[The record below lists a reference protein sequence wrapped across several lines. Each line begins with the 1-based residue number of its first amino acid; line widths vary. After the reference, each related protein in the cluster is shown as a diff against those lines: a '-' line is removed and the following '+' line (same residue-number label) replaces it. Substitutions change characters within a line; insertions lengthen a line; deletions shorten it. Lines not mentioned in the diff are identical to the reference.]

1 MRYHQKRNQYKTK
14 QRAEVPPGIGKPII
28 AVQQVLIDLHKM
40 TYRKQERSIIDRCI
54 HGRSRKR
61 NTRQGRPQRTDH
73 RHDTDN
79 DADCRKKGEKE
90 HRQSLGCDHEQDRG
104 QVQRPESTGKR
115 YIHQTEH
122 NIISQD
128 AHQGKD
134 DGVRQ

>member
-1 MRYHQKRNQYKTK
+1 MRYHQKRNQYKTE

-79 DADCRKKGEKE
+79 DTKHGKNGKDEDRQRLCRDDK
-90 HRQSLGCDHEQDRG
+90 QDR
-104 QVQRPESTGKR
+104 R
-115 YIHQTEH
+115 
-122 NIISQD
+122 
-128 AHQGKD
+128 
-134 DGVRQ
+134 

>member
-1 MRYHQKRNQYKTK
+1 MAGAGNVTPDKVAPSEPTIDTILIMMLIAGKR
-14 QRAEVPPGIGKPII
+14 
-28 AVQQVLIDLHKM
+28 
-40 TYRKQERSIIDRCI
+40 
-54 HGRSRKR
+54 
-61 NTRQGRPQRTDH
+61 
-73 RHDTDN
+73 
-79 DADCRKKGEKE
+79 GEKE

-115 YIHQTEH
+115 YIHQTKH

>member
-1 MRYHQKRNQYKTK
+1 MAGAGNVTPDKVAPSEPT
-14 QRAEVPPGIGKPII
+14 II
-28 AVQQVLIDLHKM
+28 RSTIDASWV
-40 TYRKQERSIIDRCI
+40 SI
-54 HGRSRKR
+54 SS
-61 NTRQGRPQRTDH
+61 T
-73 RHDTDN
+73 N
-79 DADCRKKGEKE
+79 DGQ

-134 DGVRQ
+134 DGVR